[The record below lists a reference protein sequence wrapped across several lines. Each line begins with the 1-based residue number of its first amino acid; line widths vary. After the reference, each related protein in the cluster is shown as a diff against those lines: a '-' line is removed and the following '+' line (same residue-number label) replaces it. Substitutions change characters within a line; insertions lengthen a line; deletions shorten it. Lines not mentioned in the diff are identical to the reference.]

1 MAKKNIRVEV
11 TPRNHNEPV
20 ERMIKRFSKKVK
32 KERII
37 ESYVERSTYEK
48 PSKRRRRE
56 KKRREKVLEKL
67 RIEREKTYEQ

>member
-11 TPRNHNEPV
+11 TPRNPNEPV